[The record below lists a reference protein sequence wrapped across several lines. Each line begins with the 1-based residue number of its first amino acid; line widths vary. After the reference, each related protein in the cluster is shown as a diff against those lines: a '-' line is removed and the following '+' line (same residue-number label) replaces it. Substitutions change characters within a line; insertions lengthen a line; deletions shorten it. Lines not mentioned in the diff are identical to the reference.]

1 MEPCLW
7 GRADKS
13 ETVMQMTEIMAA
25 LTSEPEQM
33 SRAILRIFHFIGLT
47 LGLGAATL
55 LDLMVFRF
63 FLGRVMTD
71 QRVEVFEFLADLVSV
86 GLKLLWVTG
95 LGFLLFYWMYEPV
108 KLGNEKVWAKMVIV
122 GILTIN
128 GMFIHR
134 TVIPFMKGQI
144 GRTMLQGMPFHRK
157 FMFVTTGMVSFV
169 SWYGPL
175 VIANLPQL
183 NFQVPM
189 AQILVVYAI
198 VLCIVLALAH
208 VILFGSEIASFG
220 RNRLYRYRKI

>member
-1 MEPCLW
+1 
-7 GRADKS
+7 
-13 ETVMQMTEIMAA
+13 MTEIMAA

-128 GMFIHR
+128 GWFIHR
-134 TVIPFMKGQI
+134 TVIPFMHGQI
-144 GRTMLQGMPFHRK
+144 GRTMLEGVPFRK
-157 FMFVTTGMVSFV
+157 KFVFVTMGMISFV
-169 SWYGPL
+169 SWYGP
-175 VIANLPQL
+175 VIIANLPQL
-183 NFQVPM
+183 NFAVPM
-189 AQILVVYAI
+189 VQILIAYGVVLLS
-198 VLCIVLALAH
+198 VMVVAH
-208 VILFGSEIASFG
+208 VLLFGSEIANFG
-220 RNRLYRYRKI
+220 RNRLRRSSYL